1 MTEKITPRE
10 RGYITYGKTHKIGIG
25 CGTLFVTVNSDEHG
39 LLEVFVNAGKSGSC
53 KTSQLEAIGRLISLA
68 FRSNVDIKSVIKQ
81 LSGIR
86 CSTPNFHQGKE
97 ILSCADA
104 IAEILKTYQ

>member
-1 MTEKITPRE
+1 MKITPRE
-10 RGYITYGKTHKIGIG
+10 RGYITHGKTHKIGIG
-25 CGTLFVTVNSDEHG
+25 CGTLFVTVNSDEEG
-39 LLEVFVNAGKSGSC
+39 LLEVFINAGKSGSC

-68 FRSNVDIKSVIKQ
+68 FRSNIDIKPIIKQ

-86 CSTPNFHQGKE
+86 CSTPSFYRGKE

-104 IAEILKTYQ
+104 VAEILKTYQ